1 MTDPSNGGN
10 IAPEL
15 SGEGSATFPAS
26 ARIDEWLS
34 ELVAR
39 RGSDLL
45 LVSGVPP
52 CIRFEGAV
60 QPIGQ
65 FPLSGSEIES
75 ATLPA
80 LTPNALQQYRDHQIS
95 DSSYRIP
102 GVGRFR
108 INLHRERSM
117 AAAT

>member
-1 MTDPSNGGN
+1 MNETTNR
-10 IAPEL
+10 
-15 SGEGSATFPAS
+15 GSTAADLTSSRTVRHPAS
-26 ARIDEWLS
+26 ERLDAWLGQ
-34 ELVAR
+34 LVVR

-60 QPIGQ
+60 QAIGDA
-65 FPLSGSEIES
+65 PLDGPEIED

-95 DSSYRIP
+95 DSSYRIA

-108 INLHRERSM
+108 INL
-117 AAAT
+117 